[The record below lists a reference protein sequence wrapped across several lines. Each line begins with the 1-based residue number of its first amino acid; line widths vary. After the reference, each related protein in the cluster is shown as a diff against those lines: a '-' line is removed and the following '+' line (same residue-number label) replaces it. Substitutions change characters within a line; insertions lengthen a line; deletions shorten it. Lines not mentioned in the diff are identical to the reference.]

1 MQGVVVQFRVM
12 DGQVSRGD
20 IVKFMNTKC
29 EYDIVELGVLAPKA
43 VEVRGWLW
51 GGLGVGGGLT
61 PKHACLIPWGGLGV
75 VGGGV
80 DTKACLSDHLEHLTL
95 TPLGQACGWASLPA
109 PLPPLHRAVQL
120 VPQT

>member
-12 DGQVSRGD
+12 DGQLSRGD

-51 GGLGVGGGLT
+51 GGCVCVCVGGGGLT
-61 PKHACLIPWGGLGV
+61 PKHALQ
-75 VGGGV
+75 
-80 DTKACLSDHLEHLTL
+80 HLAL
-95 TPLGQACGWASLPA
+95 TPLGQARGWTSWPA
-109 PLPPLHRAVQL
+109 PWPPLHRAVQL
-120 VPQT
+120 VL